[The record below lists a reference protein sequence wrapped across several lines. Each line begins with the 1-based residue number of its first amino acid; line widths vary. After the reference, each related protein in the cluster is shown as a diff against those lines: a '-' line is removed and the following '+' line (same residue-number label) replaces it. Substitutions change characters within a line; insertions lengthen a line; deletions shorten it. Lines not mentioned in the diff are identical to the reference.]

1 MSIIEEEF
9 ASALADPVRRK
20 ANNTKHL
27 RAGNIRSKAFK
38 VTSGVP
44 EVMVKITG
52 FGKGAAHVKANLKYI
67 TRNGDVELENE
78 RGEIFKGKEEVNLLM
93 KDWASSF
100 ESYKPHKNQRD
111 TVQMVLSMPE
121 NVDHVSV
128 HNAVRD
134 FTHKTFAA
142 NHEYVFALHT
152 DDAHPHCHV
161 TVRCRGFDGK
171 QLNPRKEDLQAWRE
185 GFAEALQLQG
195 VEATASPRRSRGV
208 VKKAQRSVIRHIEQ
222 GDEKT
227 PPRVS
232 RIRALQVREVANEM
246 IAEIDGAPVVRHLW
260 EERIAARQERVRK
273 AWLDAAAA
281 LEQPKPI
288 IVFKREPKNGQPN
301 YDQLDAA
308 AVRRGQVSA
317 GVYQS
322 SLKAARRQEP
332 AAAIARLRNM
342 SGLPL
347 VQSQG
352 TTQMLLHAHARPDLG
367 YDGGRSAAARDGVR
381 RPGNRLDG
389 AGGADGARGQRG
401 LSGVGASQEIS
412 AAALAAQIKG
422 FVKELPQV
430 DTVRDAIRRELQ
442 EQLRIARVHRQV
454 TDSTKAPERP
464 QEAVRPM
471 EKDQDKGPDI

>member
-1 MSIIEEEF
+1 MSIIEDEL
-9 ASALADPVRRK
+9 ALALTDPVRRT
-20 ANNTKHL
+20 ANNTKH
-27 RAGNIRSKAFK
+27 IRSKAAK
-38 VTSGVP
+38 VSSGVP
-44 EVMVKITG
+44 EVMAKVTG
-52 FGKGAAHVKANLKYI
+52 FGRGIAHVKAHLTYI
-67 TRNGDVELENE
+67 TRHGEIEMENE
-78 RGEIFKGKEEVNLLM
+78 SGQIFKGKEEVKELFN
-93 KDWASSF
+93 DWAAEIG
-100 ESYKPHKNQRD
+100 ESARRKNQRD
-111 TVQMVLSMPE
+111 TMHLVLSMPE
-121 NVDHVSV
+121 TVDSVSV
-128 HNAVRD
+128 HQAVRE
-134 FTHKTFAA
+134 FTKKTFAA
-142 NHEYVFALHT
+142 NHDYVFALHT
-152 DDAHPHCHV
+152 DTVNPHCHV
-161 TVRCRGFDGK
+161 TVKMRGHDGRALK
-171 QLNPRKEDLQAWRE
+171 TEKADLQAWRD
-185 GFAEALQLQG
+185 GFAEAMQFQG
-195 VEATASPRRSRGV
+195 VEATASPRHSRGV

-246 IAEIDGAPVVRHLW
+246 IAEIDGAPVVRHPW
-260 EERIAARQERVRK
+260 EERIAARQQQVRK

-288 IVFKREPKNGQPN
+288 IVFKKEPTNGRPN

-308 AVRRGQVSA
+308 AVRRGQLSA

-322 SLKAARRQEP
+322 GLKAARRQEP
-332 AAAIARLRNM
+332 AAALTRLRDV

-367 YDGGRSAAARDGVR
+367 HDGGRSAAARDGVR
-381 RPGNRLDG
+381 RPGDRLDG
-389 AGGADGARGQRG
+389 AGGADRARGQRG
-401 LSGVGASQEIS
+401 LSGVGASQEIT
-412 AAALAAQIKG
+412 AAALAAQIKR

-442 EQLRIARVHRQV
+442 EQLRIARVQRQV
-454 TDSTKAPERP
+454 TASTKAPERP

>member
-1 MSIIEEEF
+1 MSIIEDEL
-9 ASALADPVRRK
+9 ALALTDPVRRT
-20 ANNTKHL
+20 ANNTKH
-27 RAGNIRSKAFK
+27 IRSKAAK
-38 VTSGVP
+38 VSSGVP
-44 EVMVKITG
+44 EVMAKVTG
-52 FGKGAAHVKANLKYI
+52 FGRGIAHVKAHLTYI
-67 TRNGDVELENE
+67 TRHGEIEMENE
-78 RGEIFKGKEEVNLLM
+78 SGQIFKGKEEVKELFN
-93 KDWASSF
+93 DWAAEIG
-100 ESYKPHKNQRD
+100 ESARRKNQRD
-111 TVQMVLSMPE
+111 TMHLVLSMPE
-121 NVDHVSV
+121 TVDSVSV
-128 HNAVRD
+128 HQAVRE
-134 FTHKTFAA
+134 FTKKTFAA
-142 NHEYVFALHT
+142 NHDYVFALHT
-152 DDAHPHCHV
+152 DTVNPHCHV
-161 TVRCRGFDGK
+161 TVKMRGHDGRALK
-171 QLNPRKEDLQAWRE
+171 TEKADLQAWRD
-185 GFAEALQLQG
+185 GFAEAMQFQG

-246 IAEIDGAPVVRHLW
+246 IAEIDGAPVVRHPW
-260 EERIAARQERVRK
+260 EERIAARQQQVRK

-288 IVFKREPKNGQPN
+288 IVFKKEPTNGRPN

-308 AVRRGQVSA
+308 AVRRGQLSA

-322 SLKAARRQEP
+322 GLKAARRQEP
-332 AAAIARLRNM
+332 AAALTRLRDV

-352 TTQMLLHAHARPDLG
+352 TTQMLLHANARLDLG
-367 YDGGRSAAARDGVR
+367 HDGGRSAAARDGVR
-381 RPGNRLDG
+381 RPGDRLDG
-389 AGGADGARGQRG
+389 AGGADRALGRRG
-401 LSGVGASQEIS
+401 LSGVGASQEIT

-442 EQLRIARVHRQV
+442 EQLRIARVQRQV
-454 TDSTKAPERP
+454 TASTKAPERP

>member
-1 MSIIEEEF
+1 MSIIEDEL
-9 ASALADPVRRK
+9 ALALTDPVRRT
-20 ANNTKHL
+20 ANNTKH
-27 RAGNIRSKAFK
+27 IRSKAAK
-38 VTSGVP
+38 VSSGVP
-44 EVMVKITG
+44 EVMAKVTG
-52 FGKGAAHVKANLKYI
+52 FGRGIAHVKAHLTYI
-67 TRNGDVELENE
+67 TRHGEIEMENE
-78 RGEIFKGKEEVNLLM
+78 SGQIFKGKEEVKELFN
-93 KDWASSF
+93 DWAAEIG
-100 ESYKPHKNQRD
+100 ESARRKNQRD
-111 TVQMVLSMPE
+111 TMHLVLSMPE
-121 NVDHVSV
+121 TVDSVSV
-128 HNAVRD
+128 HQAVRE
-134 FTHKTFAA
+134 FTKKTFAA
-142 NHEYVFALHT
+142 NHDYVFALHT
-152 DDAHPHCHV
+152 DTVNPHCHV
-161 TVRCRGFDGK
+161 TVKMRGHDGRALK
-171 QLNPRKEDLQAWRE
+171 TEKADLQAWRD
-185 GFAEALQLQG
+185 GFAEAMQFQG

-246 IAEIDGAPVVRHLW
+246 IAEIDGAPVVRHPW
-260 EERIAARQERVRK
+260 EERIAARQQQVRK

-288 IVFKREPKNGQPN
+288 IVFKKEPTNGRPN

-308 AVRRGQVSA
+308 AVRRGQLSA

-332 AAAIARLRNM
+332 AAALTRLRDV

-352 TTQMLLHAHARPDLG
+352 TTQMLLHANARPDLG
-367 YDGGRSAAARDGVR
+367 HDGGRSAAARDGVR
-381 RPGNRLDG
+381 RPGDRLDG
-389 AGGADGARGQRG
+389 AGGADRALGRRG
-401 LSGVGASQEIS
+401 LSGVGASQEIT

-442 EQLRIARVHRQV
+442 KQLRIARVQRQV
-454 TDSTKAPERP
+454 TASTKAPERP

>member
-1 MSIIEEEF
+1 M
-9 ASALADPVRRK
+9 
-20 ANNTKHL
+20 HL
-27 RAGNIRSKAFK
+27 
-38 VTSGVP
+38 
-44 EVMVKITG
+44 
-52 FGKGAAHVKANLKYI
+52 
-67 TRNGDVELENE
+67 
-78 RGEIFKGKEEVNLLM
+78 
-93 KDWASSF
+93 
-100 ESYKPHKNQRD
+100 
-111 TVQMVLSMPE
+111 VLSMPE
-121 NVDHVSV
+121 TVDSVSV
-128 HNAVRD
+128 HQAVRE
-134 FTHKTFAA
+134 FTKKTFAA
-142 NHEYVFALHT
+142 NHDYVFALHT
-152 DDAHPHCHV
+152 DTVNPHCHV
-161 TVRCRGFDGK
+161 TVKMRGHDGRALK
-171 QLNPRKEDLQAWRE
+171 TEKADLQAWRD
-185 GFAEALQLQG
+185 GFAEAMQFQG

-260 EERIAARQERVRK
+260 EERIAVRQQQVRK

-281 LEQPKPI
+281 LEQPQPI
-288 IVFKREPKNGQPN
+288 IVFKKEPTNGQPN

-308 AVRRGQVSA
+308 AVRRGQLSA

-322 SLKAARRQEP
+322 DLKAARRQEP
-332 AAAIARLRNM
+332 AAAFTRLRDV

-367 YDGGRSAAARDGVR
+367 HDGGRSAAARDGVR
-381 RPGNRLDG
+381 RAGDRLDG
-389 AGGADGARGQRG
+389 AGRADGARGQRG

-442 EQLRIARVHRQV
+442 EQLRIAREQRQV
-454 TDSTKAPERP
+454 VVTTKEVDLYRITEILVKTAN
-464 QEAVRPM
+464 
-471 EKDQDKGPDI
+471 DKGIDR